1 MEDILTN
8 ILKLHLIQ
16 ELGIPL
22 FVNTHEIL
30 LSLLFSIGSF
40 DKFSK

>member
-1 MEDILTN
+1 MVHILFN

-22 FVNTHEIL
+22 FLNTHEIL
-30 LSLLFSIGSF
+30 LSLLFSISSF